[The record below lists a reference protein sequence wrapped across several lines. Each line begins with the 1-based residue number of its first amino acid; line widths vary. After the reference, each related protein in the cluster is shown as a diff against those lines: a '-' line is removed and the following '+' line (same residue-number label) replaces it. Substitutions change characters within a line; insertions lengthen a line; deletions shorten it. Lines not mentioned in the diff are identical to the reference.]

1 MRSANCSPISHPML
15 PPTHQHHM
23 WYLVGSYLITKFM
36 LLLSNSNYDGI
47 TCFYC
52 RDAWDMAAEICL
64 SQLPSLV
71 ADPNAEYQ
79 VCFRSDFVSHIQ
91 INEFL
96 SF

>member
-1 MRSANCSPISHPML
+1 MRGVAF
-15 PPTHQHHM
+15 
-23 WYLVGSYLITKFM
+23 V
-36 LLLSNSNYDGI
+36 
-47 TCFYC
+47 YC

-91 INEFL
+91 NYEFL